1 MASKQHGGFMFSK
14 GFNLFQNTTQGL
26 FIMLG
31 NEERWKTKL
40 LMLSFLEADLS
51 GRVALGELIGS
62 VLGSLAIEGK

>member
-1 MASKQHGGFMFSK
+1 
-14 GFNLFQNTTQGL
+14 
-26 FIMLG
+26 MLG

>member
-1 MASKQHGGFMFSK
+1 MFSK
-14 GFNLFQNTTQGL
+14 GFNLYQNTTQGL